1 VKIEDARG
9 NLVTFFKLK
18 AFAESESQRAE
29 KRIRGLRR
37 HCRCQGKAPLQES
50 DDQEGQAA
58 WSTCSNVVMTPASEQ
73 GLCPLSYVANSRR
86 ARGAS
91 FDFLLPYP
99 FLFGLFRKHQAR
111 LPRASKPSRPGRK
124 HLRFAP
130 GGP

>member
-1 VKIEDARG
+1 MVDLLERRDDAG
-9 NLVTFFKLK
+9 VDLSPNLV
-18 AFAESESQRAE
+18 E
-29 KRIRGLRR
+29 KI
-37 HCRCQGKAPLQES
+37 
-50 DDQEGQAA
+50 
-58 WSTCSNVVMTPASEQ
+58 EQ